1 MNFTVI
7 PLPTITAF
15 TPTSG
20 VVGSSVTLTGTNFTG
35 ATVVAFNGAPATFTV
50 RNATQIAAAVP
61 AGANTGKIMVTTPIG
76 EVSSATTF
84 TVLVKPTL
92 TLKLSGLTS
101 GVVLRLG
108 KIVTASGKVTPTNLG
123 GKLTLTVQRE
133 QSGHWYAVT
142 SVLRSLTTTGT
153 YSWTYKPSR
162 RAIYRIKATI
172 AKTATHTAA
181 TTNWLGFT
189 VK

>member
-1 MNFTVI
+1 MRTARFTVI
-7 PLPTITAF
+7 IK
-15 TPTSG
+15 
-20 VVGSSVTLTGTNFTG
+20 
-35 ATVVAFNGAPATFTV
+35 PA
-50 RNATQIAAAVP
+50 
-61 AGANTGKIMVTTPIG
+61 
-76 EVSSATTF
+76 
-84 TVLVKPTL
+84 L

-101 GVVLRLG
+101 GVLRLG
-108 KIVTASGKVTPTNLG
+108 KILSTSGNVTPTNLA

-153 YSWTYKPSR
+153 CSWSFRPTR
-162 RAIYRIKATI
+162 RAVYRIKATI
-172 AKTATHTAA
+172 AQTVTHTAA